1 MKISI
6 SNLLNNSYM
15 SKKETAYYVI
25 LLNVAF
31 ISPAYAYI
39 GPGMGLGAA
48 FGIIALLVGVV
59 ALIFALVWF
68 PIKRRFFN
76 KNKTIIKKKR

>member
-1 MKISI
+1 
-6 SNLLNNSYM
+6 M
-15 SKKETAYYVI
+15 SKKQKVFYVMI
-25 LLNVAF
+25 CNLVMV
-31 ISPAYAYI
+31 SPAYAYI

-68 PIKRRFFN
+68 PIKRRFF
-76 KNKTIIKKKR
+76 KNNRTVIKKKR